1 MFNYHPFSNTSVQF
15 ESAKVKAIGLYI
27 TPSDILAKQS
37 ASRTNTLGEGV
48 ALGFYVHFD
57 RDINVSG
64 VKGAFSSERDW
75 VDEVVTGR
83 NRIEIVPL
91 EDNGTLSSLPSY
103 YYALGRWS
111 SENYVFQDSFKRV
124 LSEST
129 VWFNSNDPMR
139 DSGFNHLRFKKYK
152 ARIWTISNDRTV
164 YVTNWTILNYDGIK
178 YNSNHSYSRPFW
190 ISREELTF
198 RPFTDTNDPN
208 DYPPIWDDWMV
219 AFGSNSLT
227 GISFTDEGDDR
238 LLIKTKTAV
247 SGERN
252 IQYAQK
258 QLITDVNANVDNCL
272 CKLHCHTDQFQGT
285 YIRNSAEMER
295 VSSKLAYFKHSFRVI
310 DKRAY
315 RRLDHF
321 DGFTFGRVIS
331 NSPRTVSPVL
341 GARVYKPNSTK
352 THYYGQIK
360 NSISEN
366 TFTRIPTIGSE
377 QWLTG
382 DRDFQNIIT
391 QGDRHWVIGT
401 LDGWIEN
408 LQTGSTYRLNI
419 KEANEVY
426 REYDKV
432 TSSTPA
438 SRPKPVVPSQPAQPV
453 PAKPVPTPVQPS
465 TPPRPVT
472 PPVAPPAPRPV
483 QPTPVSPPAPKPV
496 TPPPPPQP
504 KPVERVIKPGY
515 VALDEYPY
523 HEIFLI
529 ENIVVPTAGDTVDR
543 YKAKMRMYIGVRKD
557 RLKRDADFTGTT
569 KTSDGLLIGT
579 NSTVDTTYHIRYN
592 VFGFQ
597 KEFNYANLNF
607 FDWTPELNMPGARTT
622 LSPKLREQL
631 SHYDFRVF
639 SIEDTPKDFIDI
651 ENLGASRVDVFIRA
665 NIKGMESAAVD
676 TISGYRTIVRT
687 IYPEADKNGVRDR
700 FDLIMHG
707 DLSKTT
713 SSPDMQVVYD
723 RATRHLEFK
732 LVRPA
737 SWGSA
742 SDIGADLFGN
752 DTFMLRFADIIDSK
766 RRIHPSYRIREN
778 ISYRKIGS
786 NEIIRIPFN
795 LDYFINDPA
804 TKNNDVYFQVAF
816 ASPAFE
822 ARGFRHGTGFEEV
835 LGMVYLSAKARVIV
849 KG

>member
-1 MFNYHPFSNTSVQF
+1 MFSYHPFSNTSVQF

-27 TPSDILAKQS
+27 TPSDILAKQP

-48 ALGFYVHFD
+48 ALGFFVHFD

-64 VKGAFSSERDW
+64 VKGAFSSESDW

-111 SENYVFQDSFKRV
+111 SGNYVFQDSFKRV

-178 YNSNHSYSRPFW
+178 YNSNHNYSRPFW

-227 GISFTDEGDDR
+227 GISFMDEGDNG

-258 QLITDVNANVDNCL
+258 QLITDINANADNCL
-272 CKLHCHTDQFQGT
+272 CMLHCHTDRFQGA

-295 VSSKLAYFKHSFRVI
+295 VSSKLAYFKHSFRVA
-310 DKRAY
+310 DKKAY
-315 RRLDHF
+315 RRLDYF
-321 DGFTFGRVIS
+321 DGFAFGRVIS

-366 TFTRIPTIGSE
+366 TFTRTPTIGSE

-432 TSSTPA
+432 TSSTP
-438 SRPKPVVPSQPAQPV
+438 
-453 PAKPVPTPVQPS
+453 
-465 TPPRPVT
+465 
-472 PPVAPPAPRPV
+472 PVAPPAPRPV
-483 QPTPVSPPAPKPV
+483 QPTPVPPPAPKPV

-822 ARGFRHGTGFEEV
+822 ARGFRPGTGFEEV
-835 LGMVYLSAKARVIV
+835 LSMVYLSAKARVIV

>member
-1 MFNYHPFSNTSVQF
+1 MFSYHPFSNTSVQF

-48 ALGFYVHFD
+48 ALGFFVHFD

-103 YYALGRWS
+103 YYALGSWS
-111 SENYVFQDSFKRV
+111 SGNYVFQDSFKRV

-178 YNSNHSYSRPFW
+178 YNSNHNYSRPFW

-219 AFGSNSLT
+219 SFGSNSLT
-227 GISFTDEGDDR
+227 GISFTDEGNNG

-247 SGERN
+247 SGDRN

-258 QLITDVNANVDNCL
+258 QLITDINANADNCL
-272 CKLHCHTDQFQGT
+272 CKLYCHTDQFQGT

-315 RRLDHF
+315 RRLDYF

-382 DRDFQNIIT
+382 DRDFQNIIN
-391 QGDRHWVIGT
+391 QGDRHWVTGS
-401 LDGWIEN
+401 LDGWVEN

-438 SRPKPVVPSQPAQPV
+438 TRPKPV
-453 PAKPVPTPVQPS
+453 
-465 TPPRPVT
+465 
-472 PPVAPPAPRPV
+472 
-483 QPTPVSPPAPKPV
+483 
-496 TPPPPPQP
+496 
-504 KPVERVIKPGY
+504 
-515 VALDEYPY
+515 
-523 HEIFLI
+523 
-529 ENIVVPTAGDTVDR
+529 
-543 YKAKMRMYIGVRKD
+543 
-557 RLKRDADFTGTT
+557 
-569 KTSDGLLIGT
+569 
-579 NSTVDTTYHIRYN
+579 
-592 VFGFQ
+592 
-597 KEFNYANLNF
+597 
-607 FDWTPELNMPGARTT
+607 
-622 LSPKLREQL
+622 
-631 SHYDFRVF
+631 
-639 SIEDTPKDFIDI
+639 
-651 ENLGASRVDVFIRA
+651 
-665 NIKGMESAAVD
+665 
-676 TISGYRTIVRT
+676 
-687 IYPEADKNGVRDR
+687 
-700 FDLIMHG
+700 
-707 DLSKTT
+707 
-713 SSPDMQVVYD
+713 
-723 RATRHLEFK
+723 
-732 LVRPA
+732 
-737 SWGSA
+737 
-742 SDIGADLFGN
+742 
-752 DTFMLRFADIIDSK
+752 
-766 RRIHPSYRIREN
+766 
-778 ISYRKIGS
+778 
-786 NEIIRIPFN
+786 
-795 LDYFINDPA
+795 
-804 TKNNDVYFQVAF
+804 
-816 ASPAFE
+816 
-822 ARGFRHGTGFEEV
+822 
-835 LGMVYLSAKARVIV
+835 
-849 KG
+849 